1 MKRESIEVL
10 KERAARHGQEH
21 VFAFLDSLRASERE
35 RLLEQVAGIDFERL
49 EEQRRLL
56 AAPAIEGAEAT
67 ADLVPAETFPL
78 RRDADLDRRAAEAEA
93 RGADV
98 LAAGAVAP
106 LVVAG
111 GQGSR
116 LGFDGPKGCYPVGPV
131 SGRSLFEWHARGLL
145 AAERGYGRELTWFVM
160 TSPANDAATRRFFI
174 DHDWFGL
181 HRERVFLFPQA
192 MQPALD
198 SSGRI
203 VMATRGSLF
212 LAPDGH
218 GGVFEALAASG
229 GLELARRCGVQH
241 FSYFQVDN
249 PLARPLDPL
258 FVGLHVG
265 AGARMS
271 SKVLRKRDP
280 AEGLGAIGV
289 SGGVTRC
296 VEYSELSEELR
307 QTRDRTGELL
317 WAMGG
322 IAMHLFERE
331 LAEELAGAGGPLSWH
346 AARKRISG
354 IDERGE
360 PTELDGVKFER
371 FVFDALPRSPWSV
384 TLEVEREEQ
393 FSPLKNRT
401 GLDSPESV
409 RRDLCRLHARW
420 VREAGLTL
428 PPPEAGR
435 EPVVEVDPRLAGS
448 AAELLRA
455 LPEPVP
461 RRTERGWIYEYEE

>member
-1 MKRESIEVL
+1 MMGESIREL
-10 KERAARHGQEH
+10 QERAARHGQEH
-21 VFAFLDSLRASERE
+21 VFAFVDSLRQSERE
-35 RLLEQVAGIDFERL
+35 RLLEQVEGIDFARL

-56 AAPAIEGAEAT
+56 AAPPIEGAGAL
-67 ADLVPAETFPL
+67 ADPVPAETFPL
-78 RRDADLDRRAAEAEA
+78 RRDAELDRRAEEAVA
-93 RGADV
+93 RGAEV

-116 LGFDGPKGCYPVGPV
+116 LGFEGPKGCYPVGPV

-145 AAERGYGRELTWFVM
+145 AAERRHGRELTWFVM
-160 TSPANDAATRRFFI
+160 TSPGNDEATRRFFA

-181 HRERVFLFPQA
+181 ARERVFLFPQA
-192 MQPALD
+192 EQPALD
-198 SSGRI
+198 SHGRV
-203 VMATRGSLF
+203 VMATRSSLF

-218 GGVFEALAASG
+218 GGVFEALGASG
-229 GLELARRCGVQH
+229 GLELARRRGVRL

-296 VEYSELSEELR
+296 VEYSELSDELR
-307 QTRDRTGELL
+307 HARDRTGELV

-322 IAMHLFERE
+322 IAMHLFELD
-331 LAEELAGAGGPLSWH
+331 LAEELAGTASPLPWH
-346 AARKRISG
+346 AARKRIPG
-354 IDERGE
+354 IDENGE
-360 PTELDGVKFER
+360 PTGLDGVKFER
-371 FVFDALPRSPWSV
+371 FVFDALPRSPRSV

-420 VREAGLTL
+420 VREAGLAL
-428 PPPEAGR
+428 PPPGAGR
-435 EPVVEVDPRLAGS
+435 EPIVEVDPRLAGS
-448 AAELLRA
+448 AAELRR
-455 LPEPVP
+455 LPVPVP
-461 RRTERGWIYEYEE
+461 RRTGHGWIYEDEE